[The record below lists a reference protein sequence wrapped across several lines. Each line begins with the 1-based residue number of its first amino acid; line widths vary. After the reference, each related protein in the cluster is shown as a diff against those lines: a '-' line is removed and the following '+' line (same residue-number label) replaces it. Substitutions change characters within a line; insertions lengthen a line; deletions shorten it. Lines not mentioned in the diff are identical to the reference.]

1 MRFIIQKKIDNGW
14 VDDLELGQF
23 DNVIEAYEKIYVSI
37 ENKSDIWNNY
47 RLKLNE

>member
-1 MRFIIQKKIDNGW
+1 MKFTIQKKIDNKW

-23 DNVIEAYEKIYVSI
+23 DNIIEAYEKIFISI
-37 ENKSDIWNNY
+37 ENKSNFWNNY

>member
-1 MRFIIQKKIDNGW
+1 MRFIIQKKIDNRW

-23 DNVIEAYEKIYVSI
+23 NNAIEAYEKIYVSI
-37 ENKSDIWNNY
+37 ENKSDFWNNY